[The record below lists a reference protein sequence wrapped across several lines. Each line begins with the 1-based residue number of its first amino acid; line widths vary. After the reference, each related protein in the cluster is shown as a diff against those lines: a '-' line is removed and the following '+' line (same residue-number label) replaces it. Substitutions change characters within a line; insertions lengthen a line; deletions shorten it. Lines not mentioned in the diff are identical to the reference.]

1 MSRITPTLLAQL
13 ASEYGTPFWLYDA
26 ETIRRRLAQLQR
38 FDLVRYAQKANSN
51 LHILR
56 MLRQWGACVDAVSL
70 GEIERAHRA
79 GFRNDGAR
87 SEIVYTSDV
96 LDNATIRRIVELN
109 VPVNAGSPQML
120 DQIGQ
125 ASRGHKVWL
134 RINPGFGHGHS
145 KKTNTGGESS
155 KHGNWHGNL
164 NDCYQRIER
173 HGLELVGLH
182 MHIGSGVDYNH
193 LRQVCDAMVTQAK
206 RSPFDLHAISAGGG
220 LPVRYREDDDEF
232 DIERYFQVWDAARK
246 ELEQHFGHPI
256 LLETEPGRIIV
267 AESGSLV
274 SEVRASKDV
283 GSNYFVLVNAGFS
296 DLMRPAMYGSFHRIS
311 TMRPD
316 GSACEG
322 EVRGAVVA
330 GPLCESGDVF
340 TQQRDST
347 MVTRE
352 LPSLDVGDLLVV
364 HDVGAYGASMS
375 STYNTRPLAP
385 ELMYRDG
392 AVTLIRRRQSI
403 DELLQLEQF

>member
-1 MSRITPTLLAQL
+1 MSRVTPTLLARL
-13 ASEYGTPFWLYDA
+13 AKEYGTPFWLYDA
-26 ETIRRRLAQLQR
+26 ETIAGRLQQLQR
-38 FDLVRYAQKANSN
+38 FDVVRYAQKANPN

-56 MLRQWGACVDAVSL
+56 MLRQMGACVDAVSL

-120 DQIGQ
+120 NQIGQ
-125 ASRGHKVWL
+125 ASPGHKVWL

-155 KHGNWHGNL
+155 KHGNWHANL
-164 NDCYQRIER
+164 EDCYRRIER
-173 HGLELVGLH
+173 YGLELVGLH

-206 RSPFDLHAISAGGG
+206 RCPFDLQAISTGGG
-220 LPVRYREDDDEF
+220 LPVRYREQDEDVDMDRFFEAWDD
-232 DIERYFQVWDAARK
+232 ARNT
-246 ELEQHFGHPI
+246 LEQHFGHSI
-256 LLETEPGRIIV
+256 LLETEPGRIVV

-274 SEVRASKDV
+274 TEVRASKDV
-283 GSNYFVLVNAGFS
+283 GSNHFVLVNAGFS

-316 GSACEG
+316 GSACKG
-322 EVRGAVVA
+322 AVRSTVVA
-330 GPLCESGDVF
+330 GPLCEAGDVF
-340 TQQRDST
+340 TQQSDAS
-347 MVTRE
+347 VATRE
-352 LPSLDVGDLLVV
+352 LPGLEVGDLLVL
-364 HDVGAYGASMS
+364 HDAGAYGASMS

-403 DELLQLEQF
+403 DELLQLEQL